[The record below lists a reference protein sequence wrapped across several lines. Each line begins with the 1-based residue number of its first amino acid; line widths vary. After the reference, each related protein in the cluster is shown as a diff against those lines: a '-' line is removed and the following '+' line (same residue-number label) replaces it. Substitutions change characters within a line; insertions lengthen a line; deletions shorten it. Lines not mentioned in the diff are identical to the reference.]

1 MMFFGRASPQ
11 LVCALVILLH
21 AGSAVGF
28 NSTSGAAGVRCIGRE
43 RQALL
48 MFKQSLVDEQGVLST
63 WGSEERRKDCC
74 SWTGVKCSNRTGHVI
89 WLDLH
94 DKSLSGTLS
103 PSLFELQ
110 YLTYLNLCLNDIG
123 SICIPESISSLK
135 RLKFLDLSA
144 NRLIGS
150 LPSLL
155 GNLTSL
161 LHLDLG
167 FNEFHSVE
175 NLEWLYHLSFLKY
188 LDLSG
193 IDLSKVNNWLQ
204 VVNKLPHLTNLY
216 LSSCNLLDVVPEP
229 LPMNNSS
236 ISLAVLELSYNN
248 LTAAMFQWLFNFSN
262 SLVYLDLSYNQLQG
276 LIPEAFGKMIFLE
289 GLSLSDNQFEGGIQ
303 KSFGNMCKLRLL
315 DLSYNNL
322 EGMLPE
328 FFGDLSGCLE
338 LTLESLYII
347 SNSFMG
353 PLPDAIRNF
362 SSLKVL
368 FLSDNALNGTV
379 PNLIGLLSELECLY
393 LGGNSFNGVITEAHF
408 SKLSKLKGLALSSN
422 FLRFN
427 ISPDWIPPFQL
438 DFIFLRSCKLGPKFP
453 KWLQTQRSFLFLD
466 ISRNEISDSI
476 PDWFWKLSSG
486 ADQINISSNLIYGIL
501 PYFSMKFSGYPGID
515 LSHNKLEGPLP
526 LFPANMSSLSL
537 FNNGFS
543 GNISSLCS
551 VTGNT
556 FQLLDISFNQ
566 LSGELPDCMASWS
579 NLMILNLGHN
589 HLFGKIPIFIG
600 SLNMLE
606 TLVLR
611 NNSFSGEIPWS
622 LGDCNHLQFV
632 DMSHNNFSGPLPGWI
647 GERLVNLTYLLLRS
661 NNFYGDIPLRLCQ
674 LTKMMVLDF
683 SNNTL
688 CGNIPWCI
696 DNMTALTKKENLV
709 DDHWY
714 VVYVRNNMQFAT
726 NYGDKA
732 YIVWKGTEY
741 EFAKNLNFLRLID
754 LSSNKLTGEIPQQ
767 ICSLFELV
775 QLNLSRNQ
783 LTGRIPADIGQM
795 KSLESLDLSRNQLSG
810 QLPSSMS
817 QLNFLNTLNLSNN
830 NFYGRI
836 PVGTQLQTF
845 SPYAFAGNSALCGPP
860 LTPTCSEDEKPSAG
874 GGRDSQDDGD
884 EFWKGF
890 KPSMELGMAFGF
902 LGVLALKLDHPWK
915 HVCILLFNYMKIPL
929 NNLKGYLCLIVAAFG
944 LVVTVNATRLRRKL
958 RF

>member
-1 MMFFGRASPQ
+1 MKFFGRGSPQ

-21 AGSAVGF
+21 AGGAVGF
-28 NSTSGAAGVRCIGRE
+28 NSTSGAAGVRCIERE

-48 MFKQSLVDEQGVLST
+48 MFKQSLVDEQDVLST

-94 DKSLSGTLS
+94 EKSLSGTLS
-103 PSLFELQ
+103 PSLFKLQ
-110 YLTYLNLCLNDIG
+110 YLTYLNLSWNDIG
-123 SICIPESISSLK
+123 SIRIPESISSLK
-135 RLKFLDLSA
+135 QLKYLDLSG
-144 NRLIGS
+144 NRLSGS

-155 GNLTSL
+155 GNLSSL
-161 LHLDLG
+161 RFLDLG
-167 FNEFHSVE
+167 SNEFQSVE
-175 NLEWLYHLSFLKY
+175 NLEWLSHLSLLKY

-204 VVNKLPHLTNLY
+204 LVNKLPHLTNLQ
-216 LSSCNLLDVVPEP
+216 LRSCNLLDVVPEP
-229 LPMNNSS
+229 LPMNNTSA
-236 ISLAVLELSYNN
+236 SLAVLKLSYNN

-262 SLVYLDLSYNQLQG
+262 SLVQLDLSDNQLQG
-276 LIPEAFGKMIFLE
+276 LIPEAFGSMIFLE
-289 GLSLSDNQFEGGIQ
+289 ELNLSDNQFEGGIQ

-315 DLSYNNL
+315 YLSYNNL

-328 FFGDLSGCLE
+328 FFGNLSGCLE

-347 SNSFMG
+347 GNRFMG
-353 PLPDAIRNF
+353 PLPYAIRNF
-362 SSLKVL
+362 SSLKEL
-368 FLSDNALNGTV
+368 FLKDNALNGTV
-379 PNLIGLLSELECLY
+379 PNFIGLLSELEYLCLW
-393 LGGNSFNGVITEAHF
+393 GNSFNGVITEAHF
-408 SKLSKLKGLALSSN
+408 SKLSKLKWLALSSN

-438 DFIFLRSCKLGPKFP
+438 DYIFLRSCKLGPKFP
-453 KWLQTQRSFLFLD
+453 KWLQTQRSFLSLD
-466 ISRNEISDSI
+466 ISSNEISDSI
-476 PDWFWKLSSG
+476 PTWFWELSSRAG
-486 ADQINISSNLIYGIL
+486 EINISCNRIYGIL
-501 PYFSMKFSGYPGID
+501 PHLSMKFSSHFRID
-515 LSHNKLEGPLP
+515 LSQNKLEGPLP
-526 LFPANMSSLSL
+526 LFPANTMSLSL
-537 FNNGFS
+537 SNNGFS

-551 VTGNT
+551 ITGNI
-556 FQLLDISFNQ
+556 FALLDISFNQ
-566 LSGELPDCMASWS
+566 LSGELPDCMGSWPK
-579 NLMILNLGHN
+579 LKILNLGHN
-589 HLFGKIPIFIG
+589 HLFGKIPISIG

-632 DMSHNNFSGPLPGWI
+632 DMSHNNFTGLLPGWI

-674 LTKMMVLDF
+674 LSKIMVLDF

-709 DDHWY
+709 DDHSY
-714 VVYVRNNMQFAT
+714 FVYMRNNVRYVAA
-726 NYGDKA
+726 YGDKA

-741 EFAKNLNFLRLID
+741 EFAKNLKILRLID

-767 ICSLFELV
+767 ICSLIELV

-783 LTGRIPADIGQM
+783 LTGRIPANIGQM
-795 KSLESLDLSRNQLSG
+795 RRLESLDLSQNQLSG

-817 QLNFLNTLNLSNN
+817 QLSFLNTLNLSNN

-845 SPYAFAGNSALCGPP
+845 SPYAFASNSALCGPP
-860 LTPTCSEDEKPSAG
+860 LTPTCPEDEKPSAG
-874 GGRDSQDDGD
+874 GGRDIQDDGD

-944 LVVTVNATRLRRKL
+944 LVVTVNTTRLRRKL